1 MKHCSKCFEVL
12 PMNKNYF
19 GIGKKNKDGFQYS
32 CKRCSRDENKKHYKE
47 NKEKYKVRIKAYEM
61 NNKEVV
67 AKRRSAYYQK
77 NKVRHRKL
85 MAEWLDKN
93 EESYKEYRKEYG
105 IKNKDK
111 INSRSRDYYKEN
123 RTTINKKQRLYYEK
137 NKIKVLARTRIYKEE
152 NPDLV
157 TSWSQKYRA
166 RKKMLDSN
174 FTVDQWQK
182 CLTHF
187 NHQCAYCGSTENLEQ
202 EHVIPV
208 SKGGHYT
215 VDNIIPACRS
225 CNASKNNKSLE
236 EWYVNHRSYS
246 TLRMDFI
253 KDYLES
259 NSLPIL
265 KEA

>member
-47 NKEKYKVRIKAYEM
+47 NTEKYKTRIKKYQT
-61 NNKEVV
+61 NNQKSI
-67 AKRRSAYYQK
+67 ADSKRKYYKK
-77 NKVRHRKL
+77 NKKRHSNL
-85 MAEWLDKN
+85 MAEWH
-93 EESYKEYRKEYG
+93 S
-105 IKNKDK
+105 KNKDK
-111 INSRSRDYYKEN
+111 QRTYSKNYRLRNKEKIKQINREWYRNNKHKRAQYYK
-123 RTTINKKQRLYYEK
+123 K
-137 NKIKVLARTRIYKEE
+137 NKDYILKRTAKRRKD
-152 NPDLV
+152 NPLISRV
-157 TSWSQKYRA
+157 HSHKYRQ
-166 RKKMLDSN
+166 KKKLLKSN
-174 FTVDQWQK
+174 FTIDQWRE

-187 NHQCAYCGSTENLEQ
+187 NHQCAYCDCTEKLEQ

-215 VDNIIPACRS
+215 ADNIIPACRS

-236 EWYVNHRSYS
+236 EWYINHQSYS